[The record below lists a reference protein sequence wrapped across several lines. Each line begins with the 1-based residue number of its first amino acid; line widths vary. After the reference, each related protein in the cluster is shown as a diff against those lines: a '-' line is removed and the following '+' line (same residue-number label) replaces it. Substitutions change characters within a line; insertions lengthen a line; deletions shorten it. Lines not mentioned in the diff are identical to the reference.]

1 MGVFKRS
8 PGQTSGEA
16 CVFGSRQKRG
26 PAALLSTRVAEG
38 RTRNPGLAKP
48 FGAGLAP
55 CVGVGEADLHRPP
68 SAKTNIPSPSNP
80 QCGHIRTATPTL
92 NISDAGAWRLHPL
105 PPTGTLAIPA
115 PGPRLIAP
123 VSAAVG
129 AACTLPRCL
138 HPFLLLP
145 APFLQPSDTSAVGS
159 VWGGASVALAG
170 CHPFPTA
177 GLARCTGQI
186 ANTWFQ
192 RHVHTYRILPDDK
205 GLLSVQTIQGIQA
218 KCFRTL
224 PDLVSAYQQPNNGLV
239 TPLLYPVP
247 RPRQAA
253 SEDSDGEDGRGGRHV
268 ASVVPA
274 GGAMAGTWLSAPIAG
289 RTHISQQL
297 HQRLQEQVHSSPA
310 SDFMGFMAEYLNH
323 HLQLDLEA
331 LRHGHPQL
339 RHLSTA
345 LVTAC
350 QALHRRIDFTLAGL
364 ETLARVFDPPV
375 SPRSPAREQVRSPRA
390 PAATSRCLVVRGW
403 VKLVRRG
410 SGWGGFGAFR
420 HPKVLHAPR
429 HCWWSLG
436 AVCARVPAATQG
448 DLAPCGLGTSRDS
461 FLHPVL
467 DTVGGEAASPARPQ
481 GPPYVRVQPRP
492 TGRNPESP
500 GPVPLCC
507 SKNVCPSLQGLLTSD
522 PDLELLLNKIST
534 VNHLLSSLEKK
545 VLKSLQETV
554 SRHNL
559 ALPSVAVA
567 PPPAAK
573 TLAMQSF
580 EVKMG
585 KSQRAAL
592 TVDVESGTVAI
603 TKWGSGSPEETI
615 HQEKILQLIKYQSVQ
630 SKVRLVYNREP
641 QKSLS
646 RDFIFP
652 NARKRE
658 AFCQLL
664 QLMKIQHSH
673 LDEPDLISVY
683 IGTWNMGSMPPPR
696 SLASWL
702 TARGLGRTQ
711 DETTA
716 CIPHDVYVI
725 GTQENSL
732 GDREW
737 VEFLRASLKTLMA
750 IDYRVVALQCL
761 WSIKIVVL
769 VKPEHERRISHVHTS
784 SVKTGIA
791 NTLGNKGAVG
801 VSFLFN
807 GTSFG
812 FVNCHLASGSEKTHR
827 RNQNYS
833 DILHSLVLG
842 DKRLAAFDL
851 TLRFTHLFWFGD
863 LNYRLDMDVQ
873 DILAHITKKEFEA
886 LLAVDQLNLE
896 REKNKVFLR
905 FSEGDISFPPTYRY
919 ERGSRDSYVWQKFK
933 ATGMRINVPS
943 WCDRILWKSHPETH
957 VVCNSYGCTDD
968 IVTSDHS
975 PVFAT
980 FEVGVTS
987 QFVPKKAPGSSPEPL
1002 ACIEWDSIEVIVKT
1016 TSRSKC
1022 YIEFHSYC
1030 LEEAQRSGENTFQS
1044 CDIPGF
1050 LRLGWST
1057 KHLPVL
1063 NPILP
1068 DLEYLGDQHLLLS
1081 IKGVESCESYGECCI
1096 AMRSMIGSMAQQFET
1111 FLFHRGEET
1120 GSIRGWMK
1128 VRVPKDRC
1136 STRERLYE
1144 WISFEEEDAEP
1155 AADVLTYPRPPLQRL
1170 RSRPR
1175 SLPEPATGYTNPAY
1189 FIFEGVPNTWVP
1201 APGAGKAHN
1210 KQVESPPRGQ
1220 WCRRPLGV
1228 QVPSP
1233 SEEERWGGWPHCVPG
1248 GLSRGHP
1255 LSPPGTG
1262 RQKRPKSA
1270 ILARDTPGLGDC
1282 SLMALHMATCLSQ
1295 LDWVAPRHGGD
1306 SQKTPLHQTHST
1318 LEPAPQPCQE
1328 VPRCTSD
1335 AHQHGHPGEWPY
1347 NRGEWCHV
1355 GSRCLGHLGL
1365 QQDEEGLQ
1373 KHGWDHLEIFRD
1385 IMERDLLETRVLSP
1399 AQPRLSPSS
1408 LGEGTAVTP
1417 PQRPDLGPS
1426 A

>member
-1 MGVFKRS
+1 MAAANWYHRDI
-8 PGQTSGEA
+8 
-16 CVFGSRQKRG
+16 SRV
-26 PAALLSTRVAEG
+26 VAEEL
-38 RTRNPGLAKP
+38 LAKAGRDGC
-48 FGAGLAP
+48 FLVRDSESVSGAYAL
-55 CVGVGEADLHRPP
+55 
-68 SAKTNIPSPSNP
+68 
-80 QCGHIRTATPTL
+80 
-92 NISDAGAWRLHPL
+92 
-105 PPTGTLAIPA
+105 
-115 PGPRLIAP
+115 
-123 VSAAVG
+123 
-129 AACTLPRCL
+129 CL
-138 HPFLLLP
+138 L
-145 APFLQPSDTSAVGS
+145 
-159 VWGGASVALAG
+159 
-170 CHPFPTA
+170 
-177 GLARCTGQI
+177 
-186 ANTWFQ
+186 FQ
-192 RHVHTYRILPDDK
+192 RHVHTYRILPNDE

-224 PDLVSAYQQPNNGLV
+224 PDLISAYQQPNNGLV
-239 TPLLYPVP
+239 TPLLYPVH
-247 RPRQAA
+247 RAGQAA
-253 SEDSDGEDGRGGRHV
+253 DEDSDGEDALGAGHTV
-268 ASVVPA
+268 STVLA
-274 GGAMAGTWLSAPIAG
+274 GGGTAGSWLSAPITTW
-289 RTHISQQL
+289 THISQQL

-323 HLQLDLEA
+323 HVQLDLEA
-331 LRHGHPQL
+331 LHNGHPQL

-350 QALHRRIDFTLAGL
+350 RALHRRIDFTLAGL
-364 ETLARVFDPPV
+364 ETLARVFDPPM
-375 SPRSPAREQVRSPRA
+375 SPRSPARE
-390 PAATSRCLVVRGW
+390 
-403 VKLVRRG
+403 
-410 SGWGGFGAFR
+410 
-420 HPKVLHAPR
+420 
-429 HCWWSLG
+429 
-436 AVCARVPAATQG
+436 
-448 DLAPCGLGTSRDS
+448 
-461 FLHPVL
+461 
-467 DTVGGEAASPARPQ
+467 
-481 GPPYVRVQPRP
+481 
-492 TGRNPESP
+492 
-500 GPVPLCC
+500 
-507 SKNVCPSLQGLLTSD
+507 QGLLTSD

-534 VNHLLSSLEKK
+534 VSYLLSSLEKK
-545 VLKSLQETV
+545 VLKSLQEAV

-559 ALPSVAVA
+559 ALPSVAA
-567 PPPAAK
+567 SPPPAAK
-573 TLAMQSF
+573 PLAVQSF
-580 EVKMG
+580 EVKVG

-592 TVDVESGTVAI
+592 MVDVESGTMAI
-603 TKWGSGSPEETI
+603 TKQGSGSPEETI
-615 HQEKILQLIKYQSVQ
+615 PQDKILQLIKYQSVQ
-630 SKVRLVYNREP
+630 SKVRLLYYREP

-652 NARKRE
+652 SARKRE

-664 QLMKIQHSH
+664 QLMKIQHSN

-683 IGTWNMGSMPPPR
+683 VGTWNMGSTPPPR
-696 SLASWL
+696 SIASWL
-702 TARGLGRTQ
+702 TSKGLGRTQ

-716 CIPHDVYVI
+716 CIPHDIYVI

-842 DKRLAAFDL
+842 DKRLGGFDL

-873 DILAHITKKEFEA
+873 DTLAHISKKEFEA

-919 ERGSRDSYVWQKFK
+919 ERGSRDSYMWQKFK
-933 ATGMRINVPS
+933 PTGMRINVPS

-987 QFVPKKAPGSSPEPL
+987 QFVPKKAPGSSPEPP
-1002 ACIEWDSIEVIVKT
+1002 ACIEWESIEVIVKT

-1050 LRLGWST
+1050 LKLGWSA

-1068 DLEYLGDQHLLLS
+1068 DLEYLVDQHLLLS

-1128 VRVPKDRC
+1128 VQVPKDTC
-1136 STRERLYE
+1136 GTRERLYE

-1155 AADVLTYPRPPLQRL
+1155 VADTPMCPKPPRQPL
-1170 RSRPR
+1170 RSRPH
-1175 SLPEPATGYTNPAY
+1175 SLPEPAAGYTNPAY
-1189 FIFEGVPNTWVP
+1189 FIFEGVPNTWVL
-1201 APGAGKAHN
+1201 APGTGEAHT
-1210 KQVESPPRGQ
+1210 KQAESPARGPRHQSPLGARAPLPLEEQQWGSQPHHVPGGPPRG
-1220 WCRRPLGV
+1220 C
-1228 QVPSP
+1228 
-1233 SEEERWGGWPHCVPG
+1233 
-1248 GLSRGHP
+1248 P
-1255 LSPPGTG
+1255 LSPLHVGQ
-1262 RQKRPKSA
+1262 QKRPKSA
-1270 ILARDTPGLGDC
+1270 MLGRDTPGLGDC
-1282 SLMALHMATCLSQ
+1282 SLTALHLASCLSQ
-1295 LDWVAPRHGGD
+1295 MDWASPEHGEHSQETLLHPRTLL
-1306 SQKTPLHQTHST
+1306 QKTHSA
-1318 LEPAPQPCQE
+1318 LEPPPQPCQE
-1328 VPRCTSD
+1328 VSRCPLG
-1335 AHQHGHPGEWPY
+1335 ARQHIHSREWPCNKGEWF
-1347 NRGEWCHV
+1347 RSISG
-1355 GSRCLGHLGL
+1355 CLGHLSL
-1365 QQDEEGLQ
+1365 QQDKGRRQE
-1373 KHGWDHLEIFRD
+1373 HGWDHQEIFRD
-1385 IMERDLLETRVLSP
+1385 VTKRDLLEAGVLSP
-1399 AQPRLSPSS
+1399 THPQLIHGKLGAGTVVS
-1408 LGEGTAVTP
+1408 L
-1417 PQRPDLGPS
+1417 PQRPNLGPS

>member
-1 MGVFKRS
+1 MAAASWYHRDI
-8 PGQTSGEA
+8 
-16 CVFGSRQKRG
+16 SRV
-26 PAALLSTRVAEG
+26 VAEEL
-38 RTRNPGLAKP
+38 LAKAGRDGC
-48 FGAGLAP
+48 FLVRDSESVSGAYAL
-55 CVGVGEADLHRPP
+55 
-68 SAKTNIPSPSNP
+68 
-80 QCGHIRTATPTL
+80 
-92 NISDAGAWRLHPL
+92 
-105 PPTGTLAIPA
+105 
-115 PGPRLIAP
+115 
-123 VSAAVG
+123 
-129 AACTLPRCL
+129 CL
-138 HPFLLLP
+138 L
-145 APFLQPSDTSAVGS
+145 
-159 VWGGASVALAG
+159 
-170 CHPFPTA
+170 
-177 GLARCTGQI
+177 
-186 ANTWFQ
+186 FQ
-192 RHVHTYRILPDDK
+192 RHVHTYRILPDDE

-224 PDLVSAYQQPNNGLV
+224 PDLIGAYQQPNNGLV
-239 TPLLYPVP
+239 TPLLYPVH
-247 RPRQAA
+247 RARQAA
-253 SEDSDGEDGRGGRHV
+253 DEDSDGEDGRGSGHT
-268 ASVVPA
+268 ASAVPTW
-274 GGAMAGTWLSAPIAG
+274 GAGTGAWLSAPIAG

-350 QALHRRIDFTLAGL
+350 RALHSEIDFTLAGL
-364 ETLARVFDPPV
+364 ETLARVFDPPA
-375 SPRSPAREQVRSPRA
+375 SPCSPARE
-390 PAATSRCLVVRGW
+390 
-403 VKLVRRG
+403 
-410 SGWGGFGAFR
+410 
-420 HPKVLHAPR
+420 
-429 HCWWSLG
+429 
-436 AVCARVPAATQG
+436 
-448 DLAPCGLGTSRDS
+448 
-461 FLHPVL
+461 
-467 DTVGGEAASPARPQ
+467 
-481 GPPYVRVQPRP
+481 
-492 TGRNPESP
+492 
-500 GPVPLCC
+500 
-507 SKNVCPSLQGLLTSD
+507 QGLLTSD

-559 ALPSVAVA
+559 ALPCVAAA
-567 PPPAAK
+567 PPPTAK
-573 TLAMQSF
+573 PLAVQSF
-580 EVKMG
+580 EVKVG
-585 KSQRAAL
+585 KLQRAAL

-603 TKWGSGSPEETI
+603 TKKGSGSPEETI
-615 HQEKILQLIKYQSVQ
+615 PQDKILQLIKYQSVQ
-630 SKVRLVYNREP
+630 SKVRLVYDREP
-641 QKSLS
+641 QRSLS
-646 RDFIFP
+646 RDFVFP

-664 QLMKIQHSH
+664 QLMKIQHSN

-683 IGTWNMGSMPPPR
+683 VGTWNMGSTPPPR

-702 TARGLGRTQ
+702 TSRGLGRTQ

-716 CIPHDVYVI
+716 CIPHDIYVI

-812 FVNCHLASGSEKTHR
+812 FINCHLASGSEKTHR

-833 DILHSLVLG
+833 DILRSLVLG
-842 DKRLAAFDL
+842 DKRLSAFDL

-873 DILAHITKKEFEA
+873 DILAHVTKKEFET

-919 ERGSRDSYVWQKFK
+919 ERGSRDSYMWQKFK
-933 ATGMRINVPS
+933 PTGVRINVPS

-957 VVCNSYGCTDD
+957 VVCKSYGCTDD

-987 QFVPKKAPGSSPEPL
+987 QFVPKKAPGSDPEPL
-1002 ACIEWDSIEVIVKT
+1002 ACIEWESIEVIVKT
-1016 TSRSKC
+1016 ASRSKC

-1030 LEEAQRSGENTFQS
+1030 LEEAQRSGENTSQS

-1050 LRLGWST
+1050 LKLAWSA
-1057 KHLPVL
+1057 KSLPML
-1063 NPILP
+1063 HPILP

-1096 AMRSMIGSMAQQFET
+1096 AMKSMIGSMAQQFET

-1120 GSIRGWMK
+1120 GSMRGWMK
-1128 VRVPKDRC
+1128 VRVPKDRR

-1144 WISFEEEDAEP
+1144 WISFEEDDAEP
-1155 AADVLTYPRPPLQRL
+1155 AADAPTCPKPPLQRL

-1175 SLPEPATGYTNPAY
+1175 SLPEAAAGYTNPAY
-1189 FIFEGVPNTWVP
+1189 FIFEGVPNVWVP
-1201 APGAGKAHN
+1201 APGASEAHD
-1210 KQVESPPRGQ
+1210 KQMESPARGQ
-1220 WCRRPLGV
+1220 QCQSPPGPRI
-1228 QVPSP
+1228 PSP
-1233 SEEERWGGWPHCVPG
+1233 SEEERWGGRHLCVPG
-1248 GLSRGHP
+1248 GLSHGHP
-1255 LSPPGTG
+1255 RSPPGVG
-1262 RQKRPKSA
+1262 WQKRPKSA
-1270 ILARDTPGLGDC
+1270 VLVRDTPGLGDC
-1282 SLMALHMATCLSQ
+1282 SLTALHMATCLSQ
-1295 LDWVAPRHGGD
+1295 LDWASSEHGGD
-1306 SQKTPLHQTHST
+1306 SQKTLLRQTHST
-1318 LEPAPQPCQE
+1318 LKPPPRPCRE
-1328 VPRCTSD
+1328 VPRCTPD
-1335 AHQHGHPGEWPY
+1335 TRQHGHLGEWPC
-1347 NRGEWCHV
+1347 NREEWSGGV
-1355 GSRCLGHLGL
+1355 GRCLGHLGL
-1365 QQDEEGLQ
+1365 QQDKERLQ
-1373 KHGWDHLEIFRD
+1373 EHGWNHLDSYRYPQALEIGKGGTVRASSCGPGVPGRAPHPGGEESLA
-1385 IMERDLLETRVLSP
+1385 MASSVRP
-1399 AQPRLSPSS
+1399 PR
-1408 LGEGTAVTP
+1408 
-1417 PQRPDLGPS
+1417 
-1426 A
+1426 

>member
-1 MGVFKRS
+1 
-8 PGQTSGEA
+8 
-16 CVFGSRQKRG
+16 
-26 PAALLSTRVAEG
+26 
-38 RTRNPGLAKP
+38 
-48 FGAGLAP
+48 
-55 CVGVGEADLHRPP
+55 
-68 SAKTNIPSPSNP
+68 
-80 QCGHIRTATPTL
+80 
-92 NISDAGAWRLHPL
+92 
-105 PPTGTLAIPA
+105 
-115 PGPRLIAP
+115 
-123 VSAAVG
+123 
-129 AACTLPRCL
+129 
-138 HPFLLLP
+138 
-145 APFLQPSDTSAVGS
+145 
-159 VWGGASVALAG
+159 
-170 CHPFPTA
+170 
-177 GLARCTGQI
+177 
-186 ANTWFQ
+186 FQ
-192 RHVHTYRILPDDK
+192 RHVHTYRILPNDE

-224 PDLVSAYQQPNNGLV
+224 PDLISAYQQPNNGLV
-239 TPLLYPVP
+239 TPLLYPVH
-247 RPRQAA
+247 RAGQAA
-253 SEDSDGEDGRGGRHV
+253 DEDSDGEDGHGAGHTE
-268 ASVVPA
+268 SVVPA
-274 GGAMAGTWLSAPIAG
+274 SGAGAGSWHSAPITT

-323 HLQLDLEA
+323 HVQLDLEA

-350 QALHRRIDFTLAGL
+350 GALHSEIDFTLAGL
-364 ETLARVFDPPV
+364 ETLARAFDAPV
-375 SPRSPAREQVRSPRA
+375 SPRSPAREQ
-390 PAATSRCLVVRGW
+390 
-403 VKLVRRG
+403 
-410 SGWGGFGAFR
+410 
-420 HPKVLHAPR
+420 
-429 HCWWSLG
+429 
-436 AVCARVPAATQG
+436 
-448 DLAPCGLGTSRDS
+448 
-461 FLHPVL
+461 
-467 DTVGGEAASPARPQ
+467 
-481 GPPYVRVQPRP
+481 
-492 TGRNPESP
+492 
-500 GPVPLCC
+500 
-507 SKNVCPSLQGLLTSD
+507 GLLISD

-559 ALPSVAVA
+559 ALPSVAASPA
-567 PPPAAK
+567 PPKP
-573 TLAMQSF
+573 LAVQSF
-580 EVKMG
+580 EVKVG

-592 TVDVESGTVAI
+592 TVDVELGTVAI
-603 TKWGSGSPEETI
+603 TKRGSGSPEETI
-615 HQEKILQLIKYQSVQ
+615 PQDKILQLIKYQSVQ
-630 SKVRLVYNREP
+630 SKVRLVYDREP
-641 QKSLS
+641 QKSQS
-646 RDFIFP
+646 RDFVFP
-652 NARKRE
+652 SARKRE

-664 QLMKIQHSH
+664 QLMKIQHSN

-683 IGTWNMGSMPPPR
+683 VGTWNMGSTPPPR

-702 TARGLGRTQ
+702 TSRGLGRTQ

-716 CIPHDVYVI
+716 CIPHDIYVI

-812 FVNCHLASGSEKTHR
+812 FINCHLASGSEKTHR

-842 DKRLAAFDL
+842 DKRLGGFDL

-863 LNYRLDMDVQ
+863 LNYRLVMDVQ

-919 ERGSRDSYVWQKFK
+919 ERGSRDSYMWQKFK
-933 ATGMRINVPS
+933 PTGMRINVPS

-968 IVTSDHS
+968 IMTSDHS

-1002 ACIEWDSIEVIVKT
+1002 ACIEWESIEVIVKT

-1050 LRLGWST
+1050 LKLGWSA
-1057 KHLPVL
+1057 KHLPML

-1068 DLEYLGDQHLLLS
+1068 DLEYLVDQHLLLS

-1128 VRVPKDRC
+1128 VRVPKDTC

-1155 AADVLTYPRPPLQRL
+1155 AAGTLTRPKAPRQPL
-1170 RSRPR
+1170 RSRSR
-1175 SLPEPATGYTNPAY
+1175 SLLEPAPGYTNPAY
-1189 FIFEGVPNTWVP
+1189 FIFEGVPNTWVL
-1201 APGAGKAHN
+1201 APGTSEAHT
-1210 KQVESPPRGQ
+1210 KQAESPARGPQ
-1220 WCRRPLGV
+1220 HWRPLGV
-1228 QVPSP
+1228 RVPLP
-1233 SEEERWGGWPHCVPG
+1233 LEEQQRCSQPHRVPG
-1248 GLSRGHP
+1248 GPSRGCL
-1255 LSPPGTG
+1255 LSPLGVG
-1262 RQKRPKSA
+1262 QQKRPKSA
-1270 ILARDTPGLGDC
+1270 VLVRDTPGLGDC
-1282 SLMALHMATCLSQ
+1282 SLTALHMASCLSQ
-1295 LDWVAPRHGGD
+1295 MDWASPERRGD
-1306 SQKTPLHQTHST
+1306 SQKTLLHPKTLLHQTHSA
-1318 LEPAPQPCQE
+1318 LEPPPQPCQE
-1328 VPRCTSD
+1328 VSGCLPG
-1335 AHQHGHPGEWPY
+1335 AHQHSQSREWPC
-1347 NRGEWCHV
+1347 NRDEWFHSI
-1355 GSRCLGHLGL
+1355 GGCLGHLSL
-1365 QQDEEGLQ
+1365 QQDKEKLDVTEQ
-1373 KHGWDHLEIFRD
+1373 
-1385 IMERDLLETRVLSP
+1385 DLPEAGVLSLTHP
-1399 AQPRLSPSS
+1399 QLIHGKFGDGTVVS
-1408 LGEGTAVTP
+1408 L
-1417 PQRPDLGPS
+1417 PQRPNLRPS
-1426 A
+1426 T

>member
-1 MGVFKRS
+1 MAAASWYHRDI
-8 PGQTSGEA
+8 
-16 CVFGSRQKRG
+16 SRV
-26 PAALLSTRVAEG
+26 VAEEL
-38 RTRNPGLAKP
+38 LAKAGRDGC
-48 FGAGLAP
+48 FLVRDSESVSGAYAL
-55 CVGVGEADLHRPP
+55 
-68 SAKTNIPSPSNP
+68 
-80 QCGHIRTATPTL
+80 
-92 NISDAGAWRLHPL
+92 
-105 PPTGTLAIPA
+105 
-115 PGPRLIAP
+115 
-123 VSAAVG
+123 
-129 AACTLPRCL
+129 CL
-138 HPFLLLP
+138 L
-145 APFLQPSDTSAVGS
+145 
-159 VWGGASVALAG
+159 
-170 CHPFPTA
+170 
-177 GLARCTGQI
+177 
-186 ANTWFQ
+186 FQ
-192 RHVHTYRILPDDK
+192 RHVHTYRILPDDE

-224 PDLVSAYQQPNNGLV
+224 PDLIGAYQQPNNGLV
-239 TPLLYPVP
+239 TPLLYPVH
-247 RPRQAA
+247 RARQAA
-253 SEDSDGEDGRGGRHV
+253 DEDSDGEDGRGSGHA
-268 ASVVPA
+268 ASAVPA
-274 GGAMAGTWLSAPIAG
+274 GGAGAGTWLSAPVAG

-350 QALHRRIDFTLAGL
+350 RALHSEIDFTLAGL

-375 SPRSPAREQVRSPRA
+375 SPRSPARE
-390 PAATSRCLVVRGW
+390 
-403 VKLVRRG
+403 
-410 SGWGGFGAFR
+410 
-420 HPKVLHAPR
+420 
-429 HCWWSLG
+429 
-436 AVCARVPAATQG
+436 
-448 DLAPCGLGTSRDS
+448 
-461 FLHPVL
+461 
-467 DTVGGEAASPARPQ
+467 
-481 GPPYVRVQPRP
+481 
-492 TGRNPESP
+492 
-500 GPVPLCC
+500 
-507 SKNVCPSLQGLLTSD
+507 QGLLTSD

-559 ALPSVAVA
+559 ALPSVAAA

-573 TLAMQSF
+573 PLAVQSF
-580 EVKMG
+580 EVKVG

-603 TKWGSGSPEETI
+603 TKRGSGSPEETI
-615 HQEKILQLIKYQSVQ
+615 PQDKILQLIKYQSVQ
-630 SKVRLVYNREP
+630 SKVRLVYDREP

-646 RDFIFP
+646 RDFVFP

-664 QLMKIQHSH
+664 QLMKIQHSN

-683 IGTWNMGSMPPPR
+683 VGTWNMGSTPPPR

-702 TARGLGRTQ
+702 TSRGLGRTQ

-716 CIPHDVYVI
+716 CIPHDIYVI

-750 IDYRVVALQCL
+750 IDYRVIALQCL

-833 DILHSLVLG
+833 DILRSLVLG
-842 DKRLAAFDL
+842 DKRLSAFDL

-863 LNYRLDMDVQ
+863 LNYRLEMDVQ
-873 DILAHITKKEFEA
+873 DILAHVTKKEFEA

-919 ERGSRDSYVWQKFK
+919 ERGSRDSYMWQKFK
-933 ATGMRINVPS
+933 PTGMRINVPS

-987 QFVPKKAPGSSPEPL
+987 QFVPKKAPGSGPEPL
-1002 ACIEWDSIEVIVKT
+1002 ACIEWESIEVIVKT
-1016 TSRSKC
+1016 ASRSKC

-1030 LEEAQRSGENTFQS
+1030 LEEAQRSGENTSQS
-1044 CDIPGF
+1044 CDVPGF
-1050 LRLGWST
+1050 LKLGWSA

-1120 GSIRGWMK
+1120 GSMRGWMK
-1128 VRVPKDRC
+1128 VRVPKDRR

-1155 AADVLTYPRPPLQRL
+1155 AADAPTCPKPPPQRL

-1175 SLPEPATGYTNPAY
+1175 SLPEPAAGYTNPAY
-1189 FIFEGVPNTWVP
+1189 FIFEGVPNMWVP
-1201 APGAGKAHN
+1201 APSTGKAHD
-1210 KQVESPPRGQ
+1210 KQAESPAGGQ
-1220 WCRRPLGV
+1220 RHRSPLGYPAGV
-1228 QVPSP
+1228 
-1233 SEEERWGGWPHCVPG
+1233 
-1248 GLSRGHP
+1248 
-1255 LSPPGTG
+1255 G
-1262 RQKRPKSA
+1262 RQKRPKSEV
-1270 ILARDTPGLGDC
+1270 LASDTPGLGDC
-1282 SLMALHMATCLSQ
+1282 SLTALHMATCLSQ
-1295 LDWVAPRHGGD
+1295 LDRASPERRGD
-1306 SQKTPLHQTHST
+1306 SQKTLLRQTHSA
-1318 LEPAPQPCQE
+1318 LEPPPRPCRE
-1328 VPRCTSD
+1328 VLRCTVD
-1335 AHQHGHPGEWPY
+1335 PRHHDRPGECSAWWSHRGTSSGMRWKVEEQQCAWFMRDDDVKWPCD
-1347 NRGEWCHV
+1347 RGERSRGV
-1355 GSRCLGHLGL
+1355 GGCLGHLGL
-1365 QQDEEGLQ
+1365 QQDVEGLQ
-1373 KHGWDHLEIFRD
+1373 EHGWDHLEIFSPCYPHPVHRD
-1385 IMERDLLETRVLSP
+1385 ITERDRLEAGLLSP
-1399 AQPRLSPSS
+1399 THPQLIHGK
-1408 LGEGTAVTP
+1408 LGEGTAVSLP
-1417 PQRPDLGPS
+1417 RRPDLGPS
-1426 A
+1426 T

>member
-1 MGVFKRS
+1 MAAASWYHRDI
-8 PGQTSGEA
+8 
-16 CVFGSRQKRG
+16 SRV
-26 PAALLSTRVAEG
+26 VAEEL
-38 RTRNPGLAKP
+38 LAKAGRDGC
-48 FGAGLAP
+48 FLVRDSESVSGAYAL
-55 CVGVGEADLHRPP
+55 
-68 SAKTNIPSPSNP
+68 
-80 QCGHIRTATPTL
+80 
-92 NISDAGAWRLHPL
+92 
-105 PPTGTLAIPA
+105 
-115 PGPRLIAP
+115 
-123 VSAAVG
+123 
-129 AACTLPRCL
+129 CL
-138 HPFLLLP
+138 L
-145 APFLQPSDTSAVGS
+145 
-159 VWGGASVALAG
+159 
-170 CHPFPTA
+170 
-177 GLARCTGQI
+177 
-186 ANTWFQ
+186 FQ
-192 RHVHTYRILPDDK
+192 RHVHTYRILPDDE

-224 PDLVSAYQQPNNGLV
+224 PDLIGAYQQPNNGLV
-239 TPLLYPVP
+239 TPLLYPVH
-247 RPRQAA
+247 RVRQVAD
-253 SEDSDGEDGRGGRHV
+253 EDSDGDDGRGGGHM

-274 GGAMAGTWLSAPIAG
+274 GGAGKGAWLSAPITG

-350 QALHRRIDFTLAGL
+350 RALHRQIDFTLAGL
-364 ETLARVFDPPV
+364 ETLARVFDPPM
-375 SPRSPAREQVRSPRA
+375 SPRSPVREQVSPSQ
-390 PAATSRCLVVRGW
+390 AT
-403 VKLVRRG
+403 
-410 SGWGGFGAFR
+410 
-420 HPKVLHAPR
+420 
-429 HCWWSLG
+429 
-436 AVCARVPAATQG
+436 
-448 DLAPCGLGTSRDS
+448 
-461 FLHPVL
+461 
-467 DTVGGEAASPARPQ
+467 
-481 GPPYVRVQPRP
+481 
-492 TGRNPESP
+492 
-500 GPVPLCC
+500 
-507 SKNVCPSLQGLLTSD
+507 LLTSD

-559 ALPSVAVA
+559 VLPSVTVA
-567 PPPAAK
+567 PPPTTK
-573 TLAMQSF
+573 PLAVQSF
-580 EVKMG
+580 EVKVG
-585 KSQRAAL
+585 KLQRAAL
-592 TVDVESGTVAI
+592 MVDVELGTVAI
-603 TKWGSGSPEETI
+603 TKRGSGTPEETI
-615 HQEKILQLIKYQSVQ
+615 PQDKILQLIKYQSTQ
-630 SKVRLVYNREP
+630 SKVRLVYDREP
-641 QKSLS
+641 QRKLS

-664 QLMKIQHSH
+664 QLMKIQHSN

-683 IGTWNMGSMPPPR
+683 VGTWNMGSTPPPR

-702 TARGLGRTQ
+702 TSRGLGRTQ

-716 CIPHDVYVI
+716 CIPHDIYVI

-801 VSFLFN
+801 ISFLFN

-812 FVNCHLASGSEKTHR
+812 FINCHLASGSEKTHR

-833 DILHSLVLG
+833 DILRSLVLG
-842 DKRLAAFDL
+842 DKRLSAFDL

-896 REKNKVFLR
+896 REKNKVFLQ

-919 ERGSRDSYVWQKFK
+919 ERGSRDSYMWQKFK
-933 ATGMRINVPS
+933 PTGMRINVPS

-987 QFVPKKAPGSSPEPL
+987 QFVPKKAPGSGSEPL
-1002 ACIEWDSIEVIVKT
+1002 ACIEWESIEVIVKT

-1030 LEEAQRSGENTFQS
+1030 LEEAQRSGENTSQS

-1050 LRLGWST
+1050 LKLGWSA

-1063 NPILP
+1063 NPILS

-1120 GSIRGWMK
+1120 GSMRGWMK
-1128 VRVPKDRC
+1128 VRVPKDRH

-1155 AADVLTYPRPPLQRL
+1155 AADAPACPKPPLQHL
-1170 RSRPR
+1170 RYPSWALPHHKPWPWGDAEPLPAVLCRNRPR
-1175 SLPEPATGYTNPAY
+1175 SLPEPAAGYTNPAY
-1189 FIFEGVPNTWVP
+1189 FIFEGVP
-1201 APGAGKAHN
+1201 
-1210 KQVESPPRGQ
+1210 
-1220 WCRRPLGV
+1220 
-1228 QVPSP
+1228 
-1233 SEEERWGGWPHCVPG
+1233 
-1248 GLSRGHP
+1248 
-1255 LSPPGTG
+1255 
-1262 RQKRPKSA
+1262 
-1270 ILARDTPGLGDC
+1270 
-1282 SLMALHMATCLSQ
+1282 
-1295 LDWVAPRHGGD
+1295 
-1306 SQKTPLHQTHST
+1306 
-1318 LEPAPQPCQE
+1318 
-1328 VPRCTSD
+1328 
-1335 AHQHGHPGEWPY
+1335 
-1347 NRGEWCHV
+1347 
-1355 GSRCLGHLGL
+1355 
-1365 QQDEEGLQ
+1365 
-1373 KHGWDHLEIFRD
+1373 
-1385 IMERDLLETRVLSP
+1385 
-1399 AQPRLSPSS
+1399 
-1408 LGEGTAVTP
+1408 
-1417 PQRPDLGPS
+1417 
-1426 A
+1426 

>member
-1 MGVFKRS
+1 MAAASWYHRDI
-8 PGQTSGEA
+8 
-16 CVFGSRQKRG
+16 SRV
-26 PAALLSTRVAEG
+26 VAEEL
-38 RTRNPGLAKP
+38 LAKAGRDGC
-48 FGAGLAP
+48 FLVRDSESVSGAYAL
-55 CVGVGEADLHRPP
+55 
-68 SAKTNIPSPSNP
+68 
-80 QCGHIRTATPTL
+80 
-92 NISDAGAWRLHPL
+92 
-105 PPTGTLAIPA
+105 
-115 PGPRLIAP
+115 
-123 VSAAVG
+123 
-129 AACTLPRCL
+129 CL
-138 HPFLLLP
+138 L
-145 APFLQPSDTSAVGS
+145 
-159 VWGGASVALAG
+159 
-170 CHPFPTA
+170 
-177 GLARCTGQI
+177 
-186 ANTWFQ
+186 FQ
-192 RHVHTYRILPDDK
+192 RHVHTYRILPDDE

-224 PDLVSAYQQPNNGLV
+224 PDLIGAYQQPNNGLV
-239 TPLLYPVP
+239 TPLLYPVH

-253 SEDSDGEDGRGGRHV
+253 DEDSDGEDGRGSGHV
-268 ASVVPA
+268 ASTVPA
-274 GGAMAGTWLSAPIAG
+274 GGAGVGAWLSTPIAS

-350 QALHRRIDFTLAGL
+350 RALHSEIDFTLAGL
-364 ETLARVFDPPV
+364 ETLARVFDPPM
-375 SPRSPAREQVRSPRA
+375 SPRSPARE
-390 PAATSRCLVVRGW
+390 
-403 VKLVRRG
+403 
-410 SGWGGFGAFR
+410 
-420 HPKVLHAPR
+420 
-429 HCWWSLG
+429 
-436 AVCARVPAATQG
+436 
-448 DLAPCGLGTSRDS
+448 
-461 FLHPVL
+461 
-467 DTVGGEAASPARPQ
+467 
-481 GPPYVRVQPRP
+481 
-492 TGRNPESP
+492 
-500 GPVPLCC
+500 
-507 SKNVCPSLQGLLTSD
+507 QGLLTSD

-559 ALPSVAVA
+559 ALPSVAAA

-573 TLAMQSF
+573 PLAVQSF
-580 EVKMG
+580 EVKVG
-585 KSQRAAL
+585 KSQRVTL

-603 TKWGSGSPEETI
+603 TKRGSGSPEETI
-615 HQEKILQLIKYQSVQ
+615 PQDKILQLIKYQSVQ
-630 SKVRLVYNREP
+630 SKVRLVYDREP
-641 QKSLS
+641 QRSLS

-652 NARKRE
+652 SARKRE

-664 QLMKIQHSH
+664 QLMKIQHSN

-683 IGTWNMGSMPPPR
+683 VGTWNMGSTPPPR
-696 SLASWL
+696 SIASWL
-702 TARGLGRTQ
+702 TSRGLGRTQ

-716 CIPHDVYVI
+716 CIPHDIYVI

-807 GTSFG
+807 GTSLG

-833 DILHSLVLG
+833 DILRSLVLG
-842 DKRLAAFDL
+842 DKRLSAFDL

-873 DILAHITKKEFEA
+873 DILAHITKKEFET

-919 ERGSRDSYVWQKFK
+919 ERGSRDSYMWQKFK
-933 ATGMRINVPS
+933 PTGMRINVPS

-987 QFVPKKAPGSSPEPL
+987 QFVPKKAPGSGPEPL
-1002 ACIEWDSIEVIVKT
+1002 ACIEWESIEVIVKT
-1016 TSRSKC
+1016 ASRTKC

-1030 LEEAQRSGENTFQS
+1030 LEEAQRSGENTSQS

-1050 LRLGWST
+1050 LKLGWSA

-1081 IKGVESCESYGECCI
+1081 IKGVESCESFGECCI

-1120 GSIRGWMK
+1120 GSMRGWMK
-1128 VRVPKDRC
+1128 VRVPKDRR

-1144 WISFEEEDAEP
+1144 WISFEEEDAKP
-1155 AADVLTYPRPPLQRL
+1155 AADTPTCPKPPLQPL

-1175 SLPEPATGYTNPAY
+1175 SLPEPAASYTNPAY
-1189 FIFEGVPNTWVP
+1189 FIFEGVPNAWVP
-1201 APGAGKAHN
+1201 APGAGEAHD
-1210 KQVESPPRGQ
+1210 KQVESPAGGQ
-1220 WCRRPLGV
+1220 RHRSPLGAR
-1228 QVPSP
+1228 VPSP
-1233 SEEERWGGWPHCVPG
+1233 SEEERWGGWPRCVPG
-1248 GLSRGHP
+1248 DPSCGRL
-1255 LSPPGTG
+1255 LSPPSMG
-1262 RQKRPKSA
+1262 RQRRPRSA
-1270 ILARDTPGLGDC
+1270 ILARDAPGLGDC
-1282 SLMALHMATCLSQ
+1282 SLTALHMATCLSQ
-1295 LDWVAPRHGGD
+1295 LDWAAPKRGGD
-1306 SQKTPLHQTHST
+1306 SQKTLLCQTRSV
-1318 LEPAPQPCQE
+1318 LEPPPRPCRE
-1328 VPRCTSD
+1328 VQRCTPD
-1335 AHQHGHPGEWPY
+1335 ARQHGHPGEWPCD
-1347 NRGEWCHV
+1347 RGEWSHSV
-1355 GSRCLGHLGL
+1355 GGCLGHLSL
-1365 QQDEEGLQ
+1365 HQDAEGLQ
-1373 KHGWDHLEIFRD
+1373 EQGWDHLEIFRYPQD
-1385 IMERDLLETRVLSP
+1385 LELRKGGTARASSCGPRVPGRAPHPGGEERDVMERDLLEARVLSP
-1399 AQPRLSPSS
+1399 THPWLVHSK
-1408 LGEGTAVTP
+1408 LGEDTTVSL

>member
-1 MGVFKRS
+1 
-8 PGQTSGEA
+8 
-16 CVFGSRQKRG
+16 
-26 PAALLSTRVAEG
+26 
-38 RTRNPGLAKP
+38 
-48 FGAGLAP
+48 
-55 CVGVGEADLHRPP
+55 
-68 SAKTNIPSPSNP
+68 
-80 QCGHIRTATPTL
+80 
-92 NISDAGAWRLHPL
+92 
-105 PPTGTLAIPA
+105 
-115 PGPRLIAP
+115 
-123 VSAAVG
+123 
-129 AACTLPRCL
+129 
-138 HPFLLLP
+138 
-145 APFLQPSDTSAVGS
+145 
-159 VWGGASVALAG
+159 
-170 CHPFPTA
+170 
-177 GLARCTGQI
+177 
-186 ANTWFQ
+186 
-192 RHVHTYRILPDDK
+192 
-205 GLLSVQTIQGIQA
+205 
-218 KCFRTL
+218 
-224 PDLVSAYQQPNNGLV
+224 
-239 TPLLYPVP
+239 
-247 RPRQAA
+247 
-253 SEDSDGEDGRGGRHV
+253 
-268 ASVVPA
+268 
-274 GGAMAGTWLSAPIAG
+274 MAGTWLSAPIAG

-350 QALHRRIDFTLAGL
+350 QALHRQIDFTLAGL

-886 LLAVDQLNLE
+886 LLAVDQLSLE

-1155 AADVLTYPRPPLQRL
+1155 AADVPTYPRPPLQRL

-1295 LDWVAPRHGGD
+1295 LDWVAPRRGGD

-1318 LEPAPQPCQE
+1318 LEPPPQPCQE

-1373 KHGWDHLEIFRD
+1373 KHGWDHLEIFRYPQALELGKGGTVQASSCGLRVPGRAPHLRGEERD

>member
-1 MGVFKRS
+1 MAAANWYHRDI
-8 PGQTSGEA
+8 
-16 CVFGSRQKRG
+16 SRV
-26 PAALLSTRVAEG
+26 VAEEL
-38 RTRNPGLAKP
+38 LAKAGRDGC
-48 FGAGLAP
+48 FLVRDSESVSGAYAL
-55 CVGVGEADLHRPP
+55 
-68 SAKTNIPSPSNP
+68 
-80 QCGHIRTATPTL
+80 
-92 NISDAGAWRLHPL
+92 
-105 PPTGTLAIPA
+105 
-115 PGPRLIAP
+115 
-123 VSAAVG
+123 
-129 AACTLPRCL
+129 CL
-138 HPFLLLP
+138 L
-145 APFLQPSDTSAVGS
+145 
-159 VWGGASVALAG
+159 
-170 CHPFPTA
+170 
-177 GLARCTGQI
+177 
-186 ANTWFQ
+186 FQ
-192 RHVHTYRILPDDK
+192 RHVHTYRILPNDE

-224 PDLVSAYQQPNNGLV
+224 PDLISAYQQPNNGLV
-239 TPLLYPVP
+239 MPLLYPVH
-247 RPRQAA
+247 RAGQAA
-253 SEDSDGEDGRGGRHV
+253 EEDSDGEDARGTGHTV
-268 ASVVPA
+268 SAVPA
-274 GGAMAGTWLSAPIAG
+274 SAAAAGSWLSAPITTQ
-289 RTHISQQL
+289 THISQQL

-323 HLQLDLEA
+323 HVQLDLEA

-350 QALHRRIDFTLAGL
+350 RALHSEIDFTLAGL
-364 ETLARVFDPPV
+364 ETLARMFDPPM
-375 SPRSPAREQVRSPRA
+375 SPHSPAREQVTP
-390 PAATSRCLVVRGW
+390 PAATT
-403 VKLVRRG
+403 
-410 SGWGGFGAFR
+410 
-420 HPKVLHAPR
+420 APS
-429 HCWWSLG
+429 H
-436 AVCARVPAATQG
+436 
-448 DLAPCGLGTSRDS
+448 
-461 FLHPVL
+461 
-467 DTVGGEAASPARPQ
+467 
-481 GPPYVRVQPRP
+481 
-492 TGRNPESP
+492 
-500 GPVPLCC
+500 
-507 SKNVCPSLQGLLTSD
+507 LQGLLTSD
-522 PDLELLLNKIST
+522 PDLELLLNKISA

-559 ALPSVAVA
+559 ALPSMAA
-567 PPPAAK
+567 SPPPAARP
-573 TLAMQSF
+573 LAVQSF
-580 EVKMG
+580 EVKVG

-592 TVDVESGTVAI
+592 TVDVQSGTVAI
-603 TKWGSGSPEETI
+603 TKQGSGSPEETI
-615 HQEKILQLIKYQSVQ
+615 PQDKILQLIKYQSVQ
-630 SKVRLVYNREP
+630 SKVRLLYDREP

-652 NARKRE
+652 SARKRE

-664 QLMKIQHSH
+664 QLMKIQHSN
-673 LDEPDLISVY
+673 LEEPDLISVY
-683 IGTWNMGSMPPPR
+683 VGTWNMGSTPPPR
-696 SLASWL
+696 SIASWL
-702 TARGLGRTQ
+702 TSRGLGRTQ

-716 CIPHDVYVI
+716 CIPHDIYVI

-842 DKRLAAFDL
+842 DKRLGGFDL

-919 ERGSRDSYVWQKFK
+919 ERGSRDSYMWQKFK
-933 ATGMRINVPS
+933 PTGMRINVPS

-957 VVCNSYGCTDD
+957 VVCNSYGCTND

-1002 ACIEWDSIEVIVKT
+1002 ACIEWESIEVIVKT

-1022 YIEFHSYC
+1022 CIEFHSYC

-1050 LRLGWST
+1050 LKLGWSA

-1068 DLEYLGDQHLLLS
+1068 DLEYLVDQHLLLS

-1096 AMRSMIGSMAQQFET
+1096 AMRSMISSMAQQFET

-1128 VRVPKDRC
+1128 VRVPKDTC
-1136 STRERLYE
+1136 GTRERLYE

-1155 AADVLTYPRPPLQRL
+1155 AADTPMCPKPPRQTL

-1175 SLPEPATGYTNPAY
+1175 SLPEPPAGYTNPAY
-1189 FIFEGVPNTWVP
+1189 FIFEGVPNTWGL
-1201 APGAGKAHN
+1201 APGTGEAHT
-1210 KQVESPPRGQ
+1210 KQAESPARGPQ
-1220 WCRRPLGV
+1220 HQSPLGARA
-1228 QVPSP
+1228 PLP
-1233 SEEERWGGWPHCVPG
+1233 SEEQQWGSQPHRVPG
-1248 GLSRGHP
+1248 GPPRECP
-1255 LSPPGTG
+1255 LSPLRVGQ
-1262 RQKRPKSA
+1262 QKRPKSA
-1270 ILARDTPGLGDC
+1270 TLVRDTPGLGDC
-1282 SLMALHMATCLSQ
+1282 SLTALHMASCLSQ
-1295 LDWVAPRHGGD
+1295 MDWASPGDGGD
-1306 SQKTPLHQTHST
+1306 SQENLLHPRTLLHQAHST
-1318 LEPAPQPCQE
+1318 LEPPPRPCRE
-1328 VPRCTSD
+1328 VSRCL
-1335 AHQHGHPGEWPY
+1335 PGARQYSPSREWPCK
-1347 NRGEWCHV
+1347 RGEW
-1355 GSRCLGHLGL
+1355 SRSTSGCLGHLSL
-1365 QQDEEGLQ
+1365 QQDKERLQ
-1373 KHGWDHLEIFRD
+1373 EHGWDHQEIFRD
-1385 IMERDLLETRVLSP
+1385 VTERDLPE
-1399 AQPRLSPSS
+1399 AGALSPSHPQLIHGTVVS
-1408 LGEGTAVTP
+1408 L
-1417 PQRPDLGPS
+1417 PQRPSLGPS